1 MRYIAIFFML
11 ILIGYTLIAKRRI
24 DYFSVMSF
32 SALIYYYP
40 ALIGKL
46 NDINYGNLITDIE
59 PEVYFCIIAFTFI
72 LTLLMLVLDK
82 YRFTLGNKPLFHRKY
97 NRIQINNDYYSN
109 LTIFI
114 LSIIGFVMFI
124 YTLIK
129 YQGLFVNFN
138 KANLLMESN
147 KIIAYYKF
155 ISLYLFVYSF
165 INKGKFIKILRVISL
180 ILIGYTFLLGH
191 RSYVVLG
198 LIGVSIVYFS
208 QLDKIRLT
216 KFIHQNK
223 LLFILLLLIGLFFLF
238 IKGVFAALMAG
249 NYDLV
254 IARLKDP
261 NFYLMTLLNSES
273 NIITLNL
280 NRVVESKMSY
290 SLFNYLF
297 EFLYIIPILGN
308 RINKKLGI
316 ESFSYQLN
324 YKFNTRF
331 EDGYGIGSTF
341 LGESYAIGGMLT
353 LIIRLIILFI
363 IVKWLMSKLYSTKNN
378 FMIAYLSTVLPY
390 FTFYVHRNSFLF
402 LFITARSY
410 IYILILCLLIRKIM
424 TSLNK
429 RHS

>member
-1 MRYIAIFFML
+1 MRYVAIFFML

-24 DYFSVMSF
+24 DYFTVMSF
-32 SALIYYYP
+32 SALLYYYP

-46 NDINYGNLITDIE
+46 SDINYGNLITEIK
-59 PEVYFCIIAFTFI
+59 PEVYFCLIAFMLI
-72 LTLLMLVLDK
+72 LTLFMFVLDK
-82 YRFTLGNKPLFHRKY
+82 YIVTMGNKVLFQRKFD
-97 NRIQINNDYYSN
+97 RIQINSDYYSN

-114 LSIIGFVMFI
+114 LSIIGLVMFI
-124 YTLIK
+124 YTLVS
-129 YQGLFVNFN
+129 YRGLFGNFN

-155 ISLYLFVYSF
+155 ISLYLFIYAF
-165 INKGKFIKILRVISL
+165 INKGTFIRIIRLFSL

-191 RSYVVLG
+191 RSYIVLG
-198 LIGVSIVYFS
+198 LIGISVVYFS
-208 QLDKIRLT
+208 QLDKTRLT

-254 IARLKDP
+254 ISRLKDP

-280 NRVVESKMSY
+280 NRVIESRMNY

-297 EFLYIIPILGN
+297 EFLYLIPIMGN
-308 RINKKLGI
+308 SINKKLGI

-353 LIIRLIILFI
+353 LIIRLVILFI

-378 FMIAYLSTVLPY
+378 FIIAYLSTILPY
-390 FTFYVHRNSFLF
+390 FTFYVHRNSYLF
-402 LFITARSY
+402 LLITARAY
-410 IYILILCLLIRKIM
+410 LYILILCFIIKKIL
-424 TSLNK
+424 TTLGK
-429 RHS
+429 GYR